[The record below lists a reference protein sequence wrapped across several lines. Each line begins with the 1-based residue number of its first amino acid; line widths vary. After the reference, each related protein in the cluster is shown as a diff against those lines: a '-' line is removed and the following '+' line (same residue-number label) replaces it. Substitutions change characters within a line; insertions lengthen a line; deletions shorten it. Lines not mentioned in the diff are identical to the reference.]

1 MTLTIAIIVNAVL
14 MASIILTVGRT
25 IHLPF
30 RIERGLRR
38 LEHAVY
44 LPERRDELDR
54 AA

>member
-1 MTLTIAIIVNAVL
+1 MTLTIAIIVNALL
-14 MASIILTVGRT
+14 MAGIAAAVART

-30 RIERGLRR
+30 RIERGRR

-44 LPERRDELDR
+44 LPRHAHELDR